1 MKASGIKIF
10 KKEINFH
17 VVELP
22 TGCPNK
28 FACSGQSSAGLRRF
42 WLAHLQISSS
52 SVGFQVLRKLKR
64 RPPRQAALLSVCV
77 SISVV
82 WPQPVRHPTPT
93 RKKPE
98 KRREEPVCEEWSHRG
113 KKGRQA
119 ERSTLWN
126 LPESL
131 TSPPEGTPRFLPG
144 SAFLLLSWRKDK
156 LDLLLLAHNSRNR
169 MCPFCSWGQSRL
181 YIEFCFLLLGLFG
194 ENVSDVPSICDVV
207 RL

>member
-113 KKGRQA
+113 KKGRRA
-119 ERSTLWN
+119 ERSTY
-126 LPESL
+126 
-131 TSPPEGTPRFLPG
+131 GTFQNLPG

-194 ENVSDVPSICDVV
+194 EKHVSDVPSICDVV